1 MEGMKRPNVKLQQ
14 PRSMDLPQVKRL
26 MELEHTVR
34 ELAVLHLLIGHGW
47 RQHEVLEIKALD
59 VRSMERGWIWCHGK
73 EREEFA
79 PVLPE
84 TAELLLGLIDGLE
97 NDEQVIGSV
106 RGRDERFGSDGM
118 RRMVKG
124 LLARAGLTGFTG
136 HNLRDT
142 FATLVERKAG
152 DLTVSMALIRD
163 KVPGVASRYVTR
175 DLPALLENYS
185 PIRQIEDG
193 LSPGLTDWGEPGS
206 DNKEIGA
213 PGSDEPE
220 SAYFNGLV
228 ETGESRTPRPEETI
242 DRMYYKLIRWFSP
255 RPLKAPPTEPHEG
268 QPVFLKPPLPAWGG
282 PHPGFMAPDPSD
294 SRNTRGQT
302 KPL

>member
-1 MEGMKRPNVKLQQ
+1 MK
-14 PRSMDLPQVKRL
+14 
-26 MELEHTVR
+26 
-34 ELAVLHLLIGHGW
+34 A
-47 RQHEVLEIKALD
+47 
-59 VRSMERGWIWCHGK
+59 
-73 EREEFA
+73 
-79 PVLPE
+79 
-84 TAELLLGLIDGLE
+84 
-97 NDEQVIGSV
+97 
-106 RGRDERFGSDGM
+106 
-118 RRMVKG
+118 

-175 DLPALLENYS
+175 DLPALLSTYS
-185 PIRQIEDG
+185 PLRQIEDG
-193 LSPGLTDWGEPGS
+193 LSPGLSDGGESRTG
-206 DNKEIGA
+206 NEEIGA

-220 SAYFNGLV
+220 SAYFSGLV

-255 RPLKAPPTEPHEG
+255 RPLEAPPTEPHEG
-268 QPVFLKPPLPAWGG
+268 QPVFLRPPLPAWGG

-294 SRNTRGQT
+294 SRNT
-302 KPL
+302 